1 VLACLSGGDAVHS
14 DAVIARLANRLGAP
28 DFLTMAQQ
36 RRSGLLRHLGGGYGL
51 AREAFSTFNAADG
64 WALASHIALS
74 SLMALFPFLIVVTAL
89 AGFFGSR
96 ELADEAARIL
106 LEAWPEEVAAPI
118 ALEIHGVL
126 TSARGGVL
134 TLGVAFAVYFAS
146 SGVESL
152 RIALNRSY
160 GVAEHRNLLLLR
172 LESIGYVL
180 VAAVA
185 LLVFSL
191 MVVFAP
197 LIWSVILRHVPAAAP
212 FGVLVTFV
220 RFGVA
225 AVVLI
230 GALIIVHLWLP
241 AGRRR
246 LRDVAPGILATLVL
260 WLVSGAIFGRYL
272 AEYAFNYFTMY
283 AGLASAVIA
292 LFFLYITASIFI
304 YGGDLNAAVLR
315 ARQRKQAARGP

>member
-1 VLACLSGGDAVHS
+1 MEHQP
-14 DAVIARLANRLGAP
+14 R
-28 DFLTMAQQ
+28 F
-36 RRSGLLRHLGGGYGL
+36 GLLRSLGYGWRI
-51 AREAFSTFNAADG
+51 AHEAFSTFNASDG
-64 WALASHIALS
+64 WAIASHIALS
-74 SLMALFPFLIVVTAL
+74 ALMALFPFLIVVTAL

-106 LEAWPEEVAAPI
+106 LEAWPEEVAEPI

-126 TSARGGVL
+126 TSARGDVL
-134 TLGVAFAVYFAS
+134 TIGVAFAIYFAS

-160 GVAEHRNLLLLR
+160 AVTEQRNWLVLR
-172 LESIGYVL
+172 LESIAYVL
-180 VAAVA
+180 VGAVA
-185 LLVFSL
+185 LLVFSFL
-191 MVVFAP
+191 VVLAP
-197 LIWSVILRHVPAAAP
+197 LIWTTILIYLPHLAP
-212 FGVLVTFV
+212 LGVWLTFA
-220 RFGVA
+220 RFAVA

-230 GALIIVHLWLP
+230 AALIVVHLWLP

-246 LRDVAPGILATLVL
+246 LRDIWPGILATLVL

-315 ARQRKQAARGP
+315 TRAAGQGGG

>member
-1 VLACLSGGDAVHS
+1 MHDTVANGGPACPLAKA
-14 DAVIARLANRLGAP
+14 ARAANVSRMEEHP
-28 DFLTMAQQ
+28 P
-36 RRSGLLRHLGGGYGL
+36 RSGWLHWLGRGYRI
-51 AREAFSTFNAADG
+51 ACEAYSTFNAADG
-64 WALASHIALS
+64 WAIASHIALS
-74 SLMALFPFLIVVTAL
+74 ALMALFPFLIVVVAL

-126 TSARGGVL
+126 TSARGDIL
-134 TLGVAFAVYFAS
+134 TIGVAFAIFFAS

-160 GVAEHRNLLLLR
+160 AVIDKRNWLLLR

-180 VAAVA
+180 IGAVA

-191 MVVFAP
+191 LVVLAP
-197 LIWSVILRHVPAAAP
+197 LMWNRILRFLPDLEP
-212 FGVLVTFV
+212 FGVLLTFV
-220 RFGVA
+220 RFGIA
-225 AVVLI
+225 AIVLI
-230 GALIIVHLWLP
+230 AALVIAHLWLP

-246 LRDVAPGILATLVL
+246 LRDIIPGILATLVL

-272 AEYAFNYFTMY
+272 AEFAFSYFNMY

-315 ARQRKQAARGP
+315 ERERETDEHRAS

>member
-1 VLACLSGGDAVHS
+1 MEHPSRSGWLH
-14 DAVIARLANRLGAP
+14 RLG
-28 DFLTMAQQ
+28 
-36 RRSGLLRHLGGGYGL
+36 RGYRI
-51 AREAFSTFNAADG
+51 AYEAWGTFNAADG
-64 WALASHIALS
+64 WAIASHIALS
-74 SLMALFPFLIVVTAL
+74 ALMALFPFLIVVVAL

-106 LEAWPEEVAAPI
+106 LEAWPEEVAAPL

-126 TSARGGVL
+126 TSARGDIL
-134 TLGVAFAVYFAS
+134 TIGVAFAIFFAS

-160 GVAEHRNLLLLR
+160 AVIDKRNWLLLR

-180 VAAVA
+180 VGAVA
-185 LLVFSL
+185 LLVFSFL
-191 MVVFAP
+191 VVLAP
-197 LIWSVILRHVPAAAP
+197 LIWSRILRYLPDLAP
-212 FGVLVTFV
+212 FGVLLTFV
-220 RFGVA
+220 RFGIA
-225 AVVLI
+225 AIVLI
-230 GALIIVHLWLP
+230 AALIVAHLWLP

-246 LRDVAPGILATLVL
+246 LRDIVPGILATLVL

-272 AEYAFNYFTMY
+272 AEFAFSYFNMY
-283 AGLASAVIA
+283 AGLASAVMA

-315 ARQRKQAARGP
+315 EREREADEPRAS